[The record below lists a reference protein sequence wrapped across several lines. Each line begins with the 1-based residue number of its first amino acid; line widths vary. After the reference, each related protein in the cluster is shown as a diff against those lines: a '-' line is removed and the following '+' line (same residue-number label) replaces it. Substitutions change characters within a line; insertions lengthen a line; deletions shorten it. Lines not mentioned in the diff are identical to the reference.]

1 MNKGIVM
8 EVKSD
13 YAIIMNESGF
23 MEKIT
28 KKKNMNIGQKI
39 FYFDEDIVKAN
50 NVVYLKRH
58 SFMKAITSIAA
69 LLFIAFTFF
78 YQISYKEEAYAVVS
92 LDINPSIQIEVDSDK
107 NIIKIEGM
115 NEDGKNLD
123 YSGIEGL
130 NIEQGIEKIKDQ
142 LVQKKYLENN
152 KDVLVA
158 FALVGNEDDDNYEE
172 TIKGAI
178 KSSFKSETVTFVKGK
193 QEDIAEAKTK
203 GISLGRYEAVQIA
216 GESSKEPLDT
226 APVKEITELI
236 KDKVNVVQW
245 AEEPV
250 KIEGTTVVD
259 DSSKDKKDNNITET
273 ETPSSS
279 SISNEVS
286 NTPQISNEE
295 SSSDIQGENVDN
307 NVSDKPKE
315 DVTLNVQPDP
325 QPEPEYTD
333 SVPEADLTEEPIKE
347 PATSTGNAEDSGILE
362 ETNIPSENNEEIQ

>member
-13 YAIIMNESGF
+13 YAIIMNDSGF
-23 MEKIT
+23 MEKVT
-28 KKKNMNIGQKI
+28 KKKNMNLGEKI

-69 LLFIAFTFF
+69 LFFIAFIFF

-92 LDINPSIQIEVDSDK
+92 LDVNPSIQIEVDSDK
-107 NIIKIEGM
+107 NIIKVEGM
-115 NEDGKNLD
+115 NDDGKKLD
-123 YSGIEGL
+123 YKGIEGL
-130 NIEQGIEKIKDQ
+130 NIEQGIEKIKEQ
-142 LVQKKYLENN
+142 LVEKNYLQKN

-158 FALVGNEDDDNYEE
+158 FALVGNNDDENYEE

-203 GISLGRYEAVQIA
+203 GISLGRYEASQIA
-216 GESSKEPLDT
+216 GEDKKDSLDK

-236 KDKVNVVQW
+236 KDKGNVVQW
-245 AEEPV
+245 GEEPI

-259 DSSKDKKDNNITET
+259 EIYKNNKEDINTTTENSNNSNVSNEAVKKPEIANESSKPNVKG
-273 ETPSSS
+273 
-279 SISNEVS
+279 
-286 NTPQISNEE
+286 E
-295 SSSDIQGENVDN
+295 SVDN
-307 NVSDKPKE
+307 NTVDKSKE
-315 DVTLNVQPDP
+315 DVILDVKPDP
-325 QPEPEYTD
+325 QPSEENKDPE
-333 SVPEADLTEEPIKE
+333 VNMPEEPVKE
-347 PATSTGNAEDSGILE
+347 PATPTGNGQDSEPAE
-362 ETNIPSENNEEIQ
+362 ENNTSTEENKEMN